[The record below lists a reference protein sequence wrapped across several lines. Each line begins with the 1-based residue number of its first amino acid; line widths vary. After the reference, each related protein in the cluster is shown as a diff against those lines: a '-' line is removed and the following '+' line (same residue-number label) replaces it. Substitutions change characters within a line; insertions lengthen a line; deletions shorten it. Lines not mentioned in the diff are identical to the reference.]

1 MLPGQVRDARLKR
14 LKKLREDKKHES
26 FDALAAALRA
36 DFPAHL
42 PLLEEIMSRWW
53 VCRLAVMLSRSRKL
67 PWATWT
73 GCYRKGGMLGL

>member
-1 MLPGQVRDARLKR
+1 MWPGQVRDARLKR

-36 DFPAHL
+36 DFPTHL

-53 VCRLAVMLSRSRKL
+53 VCRLPVVLSRAREL
-67 PWATWT
+67 RWVMRT
-73 GCYRKGGMLGL
+73 GCNKRRGRPPV